1 MQWLTS
7 EFRSSSAPPQGLPW
21 DARLPGSLEIS
32 KAKQLLTL
40 KLFGSAQ
47 QGNILPAPAEA
58 EQGDVLCPE
67 GLNSTFPP
75 LYSQLF
81 PQNLA
86 PGNLGLWPQTAGR
99 FQYGLVL

>member
-75 LYSQLF
+75 LYSQLSSHRTWL
-81 PQNLA
+81 LA
-86 PGNLGLWPQTAGR
+86 IWA
-99 FQYGLVL
+99 YGPKQQDVFSMA